1 MGAPERLNPRLDGTN
16 THLQIA
22 RLKDILARLDERAAA
37 LMVPG
42 AFRKK
47 LEAAGAKGPKD
58 ANNDSNSITRTE
70 FVELLVR
77 VAAVGSSY
85 HRPRVN
91 KLSYQIGRAHV

>member
-47 LEAAGAKGPKD
+47 LEAAGAKGLT
-58 ANNDSNSITRTE
+58 AQVSHDSSWALAS
-70 FVELLVR
+70 VPVKVR
-77 VAAVGSSY
+77 
-85 HRPRVN
+85 R
-91 KLSYQIGRAHV
+91 GRGRGN